1 MGLIP
6 EIFQV
11 SGPDSVSANLLGT
24 GTGADILKVL
34 GVNSGRI

>member
-11 SGPDSVSANLLGT
+11 SGPDSVSAILL